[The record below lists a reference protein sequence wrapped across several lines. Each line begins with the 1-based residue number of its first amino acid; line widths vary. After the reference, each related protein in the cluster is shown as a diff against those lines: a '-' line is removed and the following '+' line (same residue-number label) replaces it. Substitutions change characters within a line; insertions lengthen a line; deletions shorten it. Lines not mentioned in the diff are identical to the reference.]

1 MKKSQYLLISAVF
14 VVVFF
19 YGLSVGVYN
28 IFPYELL
35 DSSNDAL
42 FGQKTIENNQF
53 VKSLYNQTLPLKG
66 VQIPLVKE
74 VPKNQLSL
82 KLRTRKSECS
92 AFLKPEE
99 ASYLAKIRIGGTKV
113 KSGKNIDKTFS
124 RIFGDPSTCDDI
136 VEQEVEINK
145 TINKNRNSFFISI

>member
-14 VVVFF
+14 AVVFF

-53 VKSLYNQTLPLKG
+53 VNQADMDSLIKIDNKSDIDQKRNFLTEFFWNVESLQ
-66 VQIPLVKE
+66 
-74 VPKNQLSL
+74 SL
-82 KLRTRKSECS
+82 K
-92 AFLKPEE
+92 
-99 ASYLAKIRIGGTKV
+99 
-113 KSGKNIDKTFS
+113 DKLQL
-124 RIFGDPSTCDDI
+124 P
-136 VEQEVEINK
+136 EVE
-145 TINKNRNSFFISI
+145 SDISDSRYNNFQNLLRIVILTV